1 MKGGIRTNIQG
12 DFKQDI
18 PQYEIESLARL
29 LLPEIQKFFEKAEA
43 ENKEEFEAWQKR
55 NELK

>member
-1 MKGGIRTNIQG
+1 MKGGISTNIQG

-29 LLPEIQKFFEKAEA
+29 LLPEIQKFFENA

>member
-1 MKGGIRTNIQG
+1 MKGGIYTDIQG

-29 LLPEIQKFFEKAEA
+29 LLPEIQKFFESEKG
-43 ENKEEFEAWQKR
+43 KEEFEAWKER